1 MRTFSILNQDGGERR
16 LNVLVTRAKKLIKV
30 FSAVTDGDFGNVE
43 NFGKG
48 VRLLKYYLDFA
59 IRKEDAI
66 KSATMENAN
75 AETESPFE
83 DSVLRVL
90 QAHGYEVKP
99 QVGCANYRIDLAI
112 VDKENPGKYILAV
125 ECDGASYHS
134 SVTARDRDWLRQKCL
149 QDLGWKIY
157 RIWSTDWFKNR
168 SREIEKLIKAVQEAE
183 TNKNLVKK
191 N

>member
-1 MRTFSILNQDGGERR
+1 
-16 LNVLVTRAKKLIKV
+16 LVTRAKRLIKI
-30 FSAVTDGDFGNVE
+30 FSGITDGDFGNVE
-43 NFGKG
+43 NCGKG

-59 IRKEDAI
+59 VRKEDAI
-66 KSATMENAN
+66 RSATMEYAN

-90 QAHGYEVKP
+90 EAYGYEVKK

-112 VDKENPGKYILAV
+112 VDKENPGRYILAV

-134 SVTARDRDWLRQKCL
+134 SATARDRDWLRQKCL
-149 QDLGWKIY
+149 QGLGWKIY

-168 SREIEKLIKAVQEAE
+168 NREIEKLIKAVKEAE
-183 TNKNLVKK
+183 QNKDTDSKK
-191 N
+191 KD